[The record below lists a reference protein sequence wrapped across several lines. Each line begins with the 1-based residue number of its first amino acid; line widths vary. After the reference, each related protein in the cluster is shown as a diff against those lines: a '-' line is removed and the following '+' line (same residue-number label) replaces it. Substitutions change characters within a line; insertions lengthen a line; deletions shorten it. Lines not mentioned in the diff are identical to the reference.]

1 MNVAAI
7 VLALVLAVAFL
18 ASGTVKVLSLAPAKA
33 DADRFGM
40 SYNAFK
46 VIGVLEAAGGAGLAI
61 GVLATDFWWIGVA
74 AAVGL
79 VALTIGALITHIRAG
94 DPAAKA
100 AGAPIFGILA
110 AVAGILI
117 YLNAA

>member
-7 VLALVLAVAFL
+7 ILASVLALACLAAG
-18 ASGTVKVLSLAPAKA
+18 SMKVLSLPPAKA

-40 SYNAFK
+40 SYGSYK
-46 VIGVLEAAGGAGLAI
+46 VIGLLEAAGGIGLAI
-61 GVLATDFWWIGVA
+61 GVFVADFWWVGVA

-79 VALTIGALITHIRAG
+79 VALTIGALITHVRAG

-100 AGAPIFGILA
+100 AGAPIFGVLA

>member
-1 MNVAAI
+1 MNIATI
-7 VLALVLAVAFL
+7 VIALLLALAFA
-18 ASGTVKVLSLAPAKA
+18 ASGIVKILSLPPAKA

-46 VIGVLEAAGGAGLAI
+46 GIGVLEFLGGAGLAI
-61 GVLATDFWWIGVA
+61 GALVADFWWVGVA

-79 VALTIGALITHIRAG
+79 VLLTAGALVTHLRAG

-100 AGAPIFGILA
+100 AGAPLFGVLS

-117 YLNAA
+117 YLNA